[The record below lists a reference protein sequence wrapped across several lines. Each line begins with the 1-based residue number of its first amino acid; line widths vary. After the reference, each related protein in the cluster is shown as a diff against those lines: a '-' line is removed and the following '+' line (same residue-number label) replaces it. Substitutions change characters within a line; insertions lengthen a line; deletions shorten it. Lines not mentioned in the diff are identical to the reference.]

1 MKNENWMYLL
11 FRNLDKTKYVCTC
24 PDISK
29 LNM

>member
-1 MKNENWMYLL
+1 MKTGCIFYLEIL
-11 FRNLDKTKYVCTC
+11 TKTKYVCTC